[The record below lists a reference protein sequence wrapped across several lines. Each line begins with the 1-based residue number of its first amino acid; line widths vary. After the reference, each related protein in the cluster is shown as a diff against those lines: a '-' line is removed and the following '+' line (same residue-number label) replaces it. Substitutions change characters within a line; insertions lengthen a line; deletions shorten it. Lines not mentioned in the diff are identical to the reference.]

1 MYGQISIRMF
11 TVGHSYAFSAKRLK
25 YSDTQSLP
33 WVLLLLQMQYLI
45 MCMWILWDLF
55 QCQKVTHTF
64 SHASIGSPD
73 GWRQYLYQIRMTA
86 QTVRYLKASPPRQQQ
101 RTSYVSDS
109 LQTCTHAFVRCDAI
123 KNLFKHYM
131 TAPIDRSPKHFTF
144 LVSGRKE
151 VVSLDRLRE
160 VFVNKPIPSSDC
172 LLLQKL
178 LLQSL
183 RKVLAISR

>member
-11 TVGHSYAFSAKRLK
+11 TVGHSHAFSAKRLK

-55 QCQKVTHTF
+55 QCQKVTHTY

-131 TAPIDRSPKHFTF
+131 TAPIDRIPKHFT
-144 LVSGRKE
+144 LMVSGRK
-151 VVSLDRLRE
+151 
-160 VFVNKPIPSSDC
+160 
-172 LLLQKL
+172 KL
-178 LLQSL
+178 FHWIDSE
-183 RKVLAISR
+183 KYS